1 MGNDEEREAKRRKLA
16 GRAMVLGLGALILLY
31 LAATFIR

>member
-1 MGNDEEREAKRRKLA
+1 METNDEREAKRRKLI
-16 GRAMVLGLGALILLY
+16 GRAMVIGLGALVLLY